1 MCHVLIIED
10 EPFIAMNIQTMLEEA
25 GATSFDFAVTE
36 AEAVAAALAH
46 PPGLITSDVNLVE
59 GTGPAAV
66 ARIHARLGEMPVIFI
81 SATPAVET
89 PSVIGYCQIDSSP
102 QSAAFARM
110 HRPLLKPSIQLRR
123 NMISEWSIGQS
134 IAVPLRKAPSDCP
147 AANASFIRARR
158 LSIGHRNRRRC
169 DIQPLGKAHLYG

>member
-46 PPGLITSDVNLVE
+46 PPGLITSDINLVE

-81 SATPAVET
+81 SATPAECH
-89 PSVIGYCQIDSSP
+89 PCNPPGII
-102 QSAAFARM
+102 
-110 HRPLLKPSIQLRR
+110 
-123 NMISEWSIGQS
+123 
-134 IAVPLRKAPSDCP
+134 
-147 AANASFIRARR
+147 
-158 LSIGHRNRRRC
+158 
-169 DIQPLGKAHLYG
+169 LGKPVRESELKHAFRQMV